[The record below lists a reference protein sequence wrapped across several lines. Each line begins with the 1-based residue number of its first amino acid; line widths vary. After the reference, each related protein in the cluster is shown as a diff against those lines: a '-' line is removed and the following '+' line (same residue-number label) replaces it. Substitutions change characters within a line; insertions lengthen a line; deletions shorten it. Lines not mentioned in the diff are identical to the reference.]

1 MHEALHPHIERF
13 RSKVYTLG
21 EEDIFMSSPE
31 SKSTPSAAPAT
42 VRDRVQ
48 TVIAWMR
55 PVIQSDGGD
64 IELLDVTPEGV
75 ASIRFHGACVGC
87 PSSTNTLK
95 SGIERNIREK
105 VPEITRVEAVN
116 G

>member
-1 MHEALHPHIERF
+1 VFVYCIKTSACIER
-13 RSKVYTLG
+13 RRIAEYTFV
-21 EEDIFMSSPE
+21 EEDLFMSSPE
-31 SKSTPSAAPAT
+31 SKTATPT

>member
-1 MHEALHPHIERF
+1 MV
-13 RSKVYTLG
+13 SKR
-21 EEDIFMSSPE
+21 IAMSLANS
-31 SKSTPSAAPAT
+31 STSAAPSL
-42 VRDRVQ
+42 RDRVQ
-48 TVIAWMR
+48 VVITWMR

>member
-1 MHEALHPHIERF
+1 MGGDAHATFERCPP
-13 RSKVYTLG
+13 KVYTLG
-21 EEDIFMSSPE
+21 EEEIFISSPD
-31 SKSTPSAAPAT
+31 SKTAEKTPT

-105 VPEITRVEAVN
+105 VPE
-116 G
+116 